1 MVKGRG
7 APPFFFQLF
16 LIFAVSLLLK
26 SINFWV
32 SLTVCTLL
40 LVFLALTFRNMRM
53 VVFLMILLIPFIY
66 ADMSRIEGDVGVLG
80 RVVDRRNGSYT
91 LISSYIYNGTW
102 KKYRDY
108 IKFDYYK
115 FSTET
120 ISCGKNVYVAGQL
133 KEGYIK
139 ASYAAPSFGSSFFR
153 IKEKA
158 LENLSL
164 AVKDK
169 EAFDIISASFMGSL
183 KDKEVFK
190 SSGTLH
196 LFAVSGMQVYLF
208 SATVF
213 FVLRYLVRKRSLRL
227 LINMGMVW
235 VYMILTGFSPSSMRA
250 GLLIIGV
257 CLFKILD
264 IGVSSFNILG
274 LIGYLSLVFMPL
286 NIYNVGFQMSY
297 SSAFMILFSVRAT
310 AGLKKKK
317 LFPLFRA
324 AVIAVGAF
332 LGVIPFC
339 IAYFGSFS
347 ILGPFLTPLVEPV
360 LDILMILCMV
370 MVLVPLEQLGVVAS
384 FLALACKAFLK
395 TVSFMPLT
403 TVENRL
409 YGLLISCTILWAY
422 IFMLIRIEKRYRR

>member
-7 APPFFFQLF
+7 LPPFFFQLF
-16 LIFAVSLLLK
+16 LIFSVLLLLK

-32 SLTVCTLL
+32 SLAVCMLIL
-40 LVFLALTFRNMRM
+40 FVWILTFRNIRM
-53 VVFLMILLIPFIY
+53 FVFLLIFLVPFIY
-66 ADMSRIEGDVGVLG
+66 ADISRIEGDVGVLG

-91 LISSYIYNGTW
+91 LISSHIYNGAW

-115 FSTET
+115 FSTEK
-120 ISCGKNVYVAGQL
+120 ISCGKNVYVSGQL
-133 KEGYIK
+133 KEGYIN
-139 ASYAAPSFGSSFFR
+139 ATYAAPSVDSSFFR

-360 LDILMILCMV
+360 LDILMILCML
-370 MVLVPLEQLGVVAS
+370 MVLVPLEQLGAVAS

-422 IFMLIRIEKRYRR
+422 IFMLIRIEKRYKR

>member
-213 FVLRYLVRKRSLRL
+213 FVLRYLIRKR
-227 LINMGMVW
+227 
-235 VYMILTGFSPSSMRA
+235 SSMRA

-257 CLFKILD
+257 CFFKILD
-264 IGVSSFNILG
+264 IGVSSFNVLG

-286 NIYNVGFQMSY
+286 NVYNAGFQMSY

-317 LFPLFRA
+317 LFPLFRTV
-324 AVIAVGAF
+324 VISVGAF
-332 LGVIPFC
+332 LGVLPFC

-347 ILGPFLTPLVEPV
+347 ILGPLLTPLVEPV
-360 LDILMILCMV
+360 LDILMILCML
-370 MVLVPLEQLGVVAS
+370 MVLVPLEPLGVAAS
-384 FLALACKAFLK
+384 FLAITCKAFLR
-395 TVSFMPLT
+395 TVSFIPLV

-409 YGLLISCTILWAY
+409 YGLLLSCIILWAY
-422 IFMLIRIEKRYRR
+422 IFILVRIEKRYRR

>member
-1 MVKGRG
+1 
-7 APPFFFQLF
+7 
-16 LIFAVSLLLK
+16 
-26 SINFWV
+26 
-32 SLTVCTLL
+32 
-40 LVFLALTFRNMRM
+40 
-53 VVFLMILLIPFIY
+53 
-66 ADMSRIEGDVGVLG
+66 
-80 RVVDRRNGSYT
+80 
-91 LISSYIYNGTW
+91 
-102 KKYRDY
+102 
-108 IKFDYYK
+108 
-115 FSTET
+115 
-120 ISCGKNVYVAGQL
+120 
-133 KEGYIK
+133 
-139 ASYAAPSFGSSFFR
+139 
-153 IKEKA
+153 
-158 LENLSL
+158 
-164 AVKDK
+164 
-169 EAFDIISASFMGSL
+169 
-183 KDKEVFK
+183 
-190 SSGTLH
+190 
-196 LFAVSGMQVYLF
+196 
-208 SATVF
+208 
-213 FVLRYLVRKRSLRL
+213 LRL

-422 IFMLIRIEKRYRR
+422 IFMLIRIEKRYKR